1 MYNFHRLQR
10 MNKTTAV
17 LIPIKSFHDA
27 KGRLSESL
35 SRSERSVL
43 MQKMAETVIDSS
55 GSLSI
60 WVVCDDDEVAAW
72 AESKNVSV
80 IKVGK
85 PGLNTAIEEGV
96 STLEKAGFSKVIIA
110 HADLPNAENLQKC
123 AEFEGVTIVQDHKGD
138 GTPVLVIPT
147 GEGFRFSYGP
157 DSFAAHTLEAQRL
170 GLPYRQLFDP
180 KLSFDVDEP
189 EDLKFFKTN

>member
-1 MYNFHRLQR
+1 MDNFHRLQR
-10 MNKTTAV
+10 MNETIAV
-17 LIPIKSFHDA
+17 LIPIKSFKEA
-27 KGRLSESL
+27 KERLSEVL
-35 SRSERSVL
+35 DKSERTIL
-43 MQKMAETVIDSS
+43 MQKMAGNVIGSS

-60 WVVCDDDEVAAW
+60 WVVCDDDEVASW

-80 IKVGK
+80 IKVED
-85 PGLNTAIEEGV
+85 PGLNNAVEKGV
-96 STLEKAGFSKVIIA
+96 NTLEEAGFSKVIIA
-110 HADLPNAENLQKC
+110 HADLPNADDLQKC

-147 GEGFRFSYGP
+147 SKGFRFSYGP
-157 DSFAAHTLEAQRL
+157 DSFASHTLEAQRL

-189 EDLKFFKTN
+189 EDLKFIDD

>member
-1 MYNFHRLQR
+1 

-27 KGRLSESL
+27 KERLSESL
-35 SRSERSVL
+35 SKSERFSL
-43 MQKMAETVIDSS
+43 MQRMAETVINSS

-60 WVVCDDDEVAAW
+60 WVVCDDDEVASW

-80 IKVGK
+80 IKVRK

-96 STLEKAGFSKVIIA
+96 LTLEKAGFSKVIIA
-110 HADLPNAENLQKC
+110 HADLPNADDLQKC
-123 AEFEGVTIVQDHKGD
+123 SEFEGVTIVQDHKGD
-138 GTPVLVIPT
+138 GTPVLVVPT

-157 DSFAAHTLEAQRL
+157 NSFATHPLEAQRL
-170 GLPYRQLFDP
+170 GLPYRHVSDP
-180 KLSFDVDEP
+180 DLSIDVDEP
-189 EDLKFFKTN
+189 EDLKFIDS

>member
-1 MYNFHRLQR
+1 

-35 SRSERSVL
+35 SKSERSVL

-55 GSLSI
+55 GPLSI
-60 WVVCDDDEVAAW
+60 WVVCDDDEVAVW

-80 IKVGK
+80 IKVGE
-85 PGLNTAIEEGV
+85 PGLNSAIEKG
-96 STLEKAGFSKVIIA
+96 
-110 HADLPNAENLQKC
+110 
-123 AEFEGVTIVQDHKGD
+123 VQDHKGD

-189 EDLKFFKTN
+189 EDLKFIKN

>member
-1 MYNFHRLQR
+1 MDNFHRLQR
-10 MNKTTAV
+10 MNETIAV
-17 LIPIKSFHDA
+17 LIPIKSFNEA
-27 KGRLSESL
+27 KERLSEVL
-35 SRSERSVL
+35 DKSERTIL
-43 MQKMAETVIDSS
+43 MQKMAENVISSS

-60 WVVCDDDEVAAW
+60 WVVCDDDEVASW

-80 IKVGK
+80 IKVED
-85 PGLNTAIEEGV
+85 PGLNNAVEKGV
-96 STLEKAGFSKVIIA
+96 NTLEEAGFSKVIIA
-110 HADLPNAENLQKC
+110 HADLPNADDLQKC

-147 GEGFRFSYGP
+147 SKGFRFSYGP
-157 DSFAAHTLEAQRL
+157 DSFASHTLEAQRL

-189 EDLKFFKTN
+189 EDLKFIDD

>member
-1 MYNFHRLQR
+1 VDNFHRLQR
-10 MNKTTAV
+10 MNETIAV
-17 LIPIKSFHDA
+17 LIPIKSFNEA
-27 KGRLSESL
+27 KERLSEVL
-35 SRSERSVL
+35 DKSERTIL
-43 MQKMAETVIDSS
+43 MQKMAGNVIGSS

-60 WVVCDDDEVAAW
+60 WVVCDDDEVASW

-80 IKVGK
+80 IKVK
-85 PGLNTAIEEGV
+85 DPGLNNAVEKGV
-96 STLEKAGFSKVIIA
+96 NTLEEAGFSKVIIA
-110 HADLPNAENLQKC
+110 HADLPNADDLQKC

-147 GEGFRFSYGP
+147 SKGFRFSYGP
-157 DSFAAHTLEAQRL
+157 DSFASHTLEAQRL

-189 EDLKFFKTN
+189 EDLKFIDD

>member
-1 MYNFHRLQR
+1 MDNFHRLQR
-10 MNKTTAV
+10 MNETIAV
-17 LIPIKSFHDA
+17 LIPIKSFNEA
-27 KGRLSESL
+27 KERLSEVL
-35 SRSERSVL
+35 DKSERTIL
-43 MQKMAETVIDSS
+43 MQKMAGNVIGSS

-60 WVVCDDDEVAAW
+60 WVVCDDDEVASW

-80 IKVGK
+80 IKVED
-85 PGLNTAIEEGV
+85 PGLNNAVEKGV
-96 STLEKAGFSKVIIA
+96 NTLEEAGFSKVIIA
-110 HADLPNAENLQKC
+110 HADLPNADDLQKC

-147 GEGFRFSYGP
+147 SKGFRFSYGP
-157 DSFAAHTLEAQRL
+157 DSFASHTLEAQRL

-189 EDLKFFKTN
+189 EDLKFIDD